1 MKRIFILKA
10 START
15 DNKFTIKDLPGTSG
29 RLDVVCRCILSSL
42 LLLEGHRLDTIIY
55 SVLEGPPRPPITV
68 EVNGEEI
75 KDLPRDELKI
85 ALILKELLDPEGTRD
100 IVSGFKLMNKGF
112 QDIVEEKFCESETYF
127 LHRAGKNI
135 NEVLSGFLNLKRPQ
149 LTFILG
155 DHIGLNQN
163 DIKYLVEM
171 GIKPIS
177 LGPKEYLGS
186 HCISLI
192 QEKLDRVIEKKKII

>member
-42 LLLEGHRLDTIIY
+42 LLSEGHRLDTIIY

-85 ALILKELLDPEGTRD
+85 ALILKELLDPEETRD

-112 QDIVEEKFCESETYF
+112 QDIVDEKFCESETYF

-163 DIKYLVEM
+163 DIEYLVEM

>member
-42 LLLEGHRLDTIIY
+42 LLSKGHRLDTIFY
-55 SVLEGPPRPPITV
+55 AVLEGPPRPPITV
-68 EVNGEEI
+68 EVNGEKIEE
-75 KDLPRDELKI
+75 LPRDELKV
-85 ALILKELLDPEGTRD
+85 ALILKELLNPIKTPT
-100 IVSGFKLMNKGF
+100 IVSGFRLMNRDF
-112 QDIVEEKFCESETYF
+112 QDLVEEKLRESKTYF
-127 LHRAGKNI
+127 LHRTGKNI
-135 NEVLSGFLNLKRPQ
+135 KEILSVFQNFKTPQ

-163 DIKYLVEM
+163 EIEYLEGM

-192 QEKLDRVIEKKKII
+192 QEKLDQVIERKK

>member
-42 LLLEGHRLDTIIY
+42 LLSEGHRLDTIFY
-55 SVLEGPPRPPITV
+55 AVLEGPPRPSITV
-68 EVNGEEI
+68 EVNGEKIEN
-75 KDLPRDELKI
+75 LPRDELKV
-85 ALILKELLDPEGTRD
+85 ALILKELLDPEKTPD
-100 IVSGFKLMNKGF
+100 TVSGFKLMNKGF
-112 QDIVEEKFCESETYF
+112 QDIVEEKLCESETYF

-135 NEVLSGFLNLKRPQ
+135 NEVLSGFPNLKRPQ

-192 QEKLDRVIEKKKII
+192 QEKLNRVIKKKK

>member
-1 MKRIFILKA
+1 LKRIFILKA

-42 LLLEGHRLDTIIY
+42 LLSEDHRVDTIFY
-55 SVLEGPPRPPITV
+55 AVLEGPPRPSITV
-68 EVNGEEI
+68 EVNGEKIEE
-75 KDLPRDELKI
+75 LPRDELKV
-85 ALILKELLDPEGTRD
+85 ALILKGLLDPEKTPD

-112 QDIVEEKFCESETYF
+112 QDIVEEKLCESETYF
-127 LHRAGKNI
+127 LHRAGKSI

-163 DIKYLVEM
+163 DIKYLVER